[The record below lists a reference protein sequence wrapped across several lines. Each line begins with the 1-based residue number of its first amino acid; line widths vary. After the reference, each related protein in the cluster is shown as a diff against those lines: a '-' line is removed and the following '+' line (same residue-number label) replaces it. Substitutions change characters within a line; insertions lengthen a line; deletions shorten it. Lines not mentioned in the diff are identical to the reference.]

1 MSNSERK
8 EREKGDMLKV
18 DKKMILIKETESCR
32 KKRSIINKTVVFM
45 VYCSNLQLRCV
56 HHFIDVLSRDSLEM
70 KTTSDHIIGFSD
82 HHMSSKCHLLTEG
95 KVLLWFCFLNIQIS
109 IRCWLHFLS
118 VFLYLSRLY
127 PSYCHIFC
135 TAALKQCKKK

>member
-1 MSNSERK
+1 MSKSERK

-18 DKKMILIKETESCR
+18 DKKIILIKETESCR
-32 KKRSIINKTVVFM
+32 KKRSIINKTVFM

-82 HHMSSKCHLLTEG
+82 RHMSSKCHLLTEG
-95 KVLLWFCFLNIQIS
+95 KVLLWFCFLNLQIS
-109 IRCWLHFLS
+109 IRC
-118 VFLYLSRLY
+118 
-127 PSYCHIFC
+127 
-135 TAALKQCKKK
+135 